1 MKFSSISV
9 ISDVSSDSQESN
21 CQRGPGSS
29 SSSSSS
35 SGSSSTSST
44 GTSSSSTS
52 SGSSS
57 NLYLLLNRTYIVT
70 YVRHVW
76 TNKSQLINILKQYL
90 QAWINKFKE

>member
-21 CQRGPGSS
+21 CQRGPGSSS

-70 YVRHVW
+70 YVRHV
-76 TNKSQLINILKQYL
+76 
-90 QAWINKFKE
+90 